1 MPAVITTFQDLD
13 LDFTPHPVSGD
24 IIPLKDADAVKRS
37 VRNLI
42 LTSVYERLFQPKLG
56 SGVTQLLFEPINPS
70 TQIALEGAIKDVLK
84 KHERR
89 CTIIS
94 VVAKVNADENG
105 YDVTLTFAI
114 DKISEILTVDM
125 FLERGR

>member
-1 MPAVITTFQDLD
+1 MPVIIEEFSDLD
-13 LDFTPHPVSGD
+13 LDFIPHPVSGD
-24 IIPLKDADAVKRS
+24 IIPIKDVDAVKRS

-42 LTSVYERLFQPKLG
+42 FTSVYERLFQPKLG
-56 SGVTQLLFEPINPS
+56 SGVKQHLFENINPS
-70 TQIALEGAIKDVLK
+70 TQISLEGAIKDVLK

-105 YDVTLTFAI
+105 YDVTLTFAV

-125 FLERGR
+125 FLERVR